1 MSRNALRNI
10 PEKKINDILYNVYN
24 SCEQCKGSS
33 IKCQRCITLNKAF
46 TRYGEANI
54 PVRYW
59 ELEMNNFSGDDVLKK
74 HYENVVK
81 DLKKTY
87 QKGAG
92 LCFAGSF
99 GCGKTTVCSNILKRA
114 VEKGF
119 SALYVTLTD
128 IVSASTSNE
137 RYEVRNELIS
147 VDFLVIDEFDP
158 RYMGNTDTASD
169 FFGRIVEDIFRTR
182 SQNCLPTFMC
192 TNSQSLTDA
201 FHGTIKESIS
211 SLMNEV
217 NTIIVLGN
225 DHRKIGQAER
235 KF

>member
-1 MSRNALRNI
+1 MSCQALRNI

-24 SCEQCKGSS
+24 SCEKCKGSNT
-33 IKCQRCITLNKAF
+33 KCQRCITLNKAF
-46 TRYGEANI
+46 TRYSEANI

-74 HYENVVK
+74 HYEDVVK

-87 QKGAG
+87 QKGTG

-99 GCGKTTVCSNILKRA
+99 GLGKTMVCSNILKRA

-128 IVSASTSNE
+128 IVSVSTSNE
-137 RYEVRNELIS
+137 RYEARNELIS

-217 NTIIVLGN
+217 NTIIVLGS